1 MKILAVDVGGSH
13 VKILATGQ
21 KQKREIV
28 SGPSMTARQM
38 VSGVK
43 KLAQGW
49 AYDVVSVGFPGPV
62 LHDRPVAEPHNLGSG
77 WLGFDFALAFG
88 LPVRVIN
95 DAAMQ
100 ALGSY
105 RGGKMLFLG
114 LGTGLGSAM
123 IVDGIVEP
131 MELGHL
137 PYKKGTYE
145 DYVGNRGLERF
156 GKIRWRKSVEDV
168 VERLVAALE
177 PQDVV
182 IGGGNVIHMN
192 KLPRGCRASNNA
204 HAFIGGFRMWDDP
217 PQTMHRPRKKNAP
230 LVSRQRR
237 TRT

>member
-1 MKILAVDVGGSH
+1 MKILVVDIGGSH
-13 VKILATGQ
+13 VKILATGH
-21 KQKREIV
+21 KKKREIV
-28 SGPSMTARQM
+28 SGPRMTARQM
-38 VSGVK
+38 VSTVK

-77 WLGFDFALAFG
+77 WLEFDFALAFG
-88 LPVRVIN
+88 LPVRVVN

-123 IVDGIVEP
+123 IVNGMVEP

-145 DYVGNRGLERF
+145 DYVGNPGLDRF
-156 GKIRWRKSVEDV
+156 GKKRWRKLVEDV

-182 IGGGNVIHMN
+182 IGGGNLIHMN
-192 KLPRGCRASNNA
+192 QLPRGCRAGNNA
-204 HAFIGGFRMWDDP
+204 NAFVGGFRMWDDAVWP
-217 PQTMHRPRKKNAP
+217 KN
-230 LVSRQRR
+230 
-237 TRT
+237 

>member
-1 MKILAVDVGGSH
+1 MKVLAVDVGGSH
-13 VKILATGQ
+13 VKILASGQ

-28 SGPSMTARQM
+28 SGPRMTARQM
-38 VSGVK
+38 VSRVK
-43 KLAQGW
+43 KLSEGW
-49 AYDVVSVGFPGPV
+49 AYEVVSVGFPGPV
-62 LHDRPVAEPHNLGSG
+62 LHNRPVAEPYNLGLG
-77 WLGFDFALAFG
+77 WLGFDFAFAFG
-88 LPVRVIN
+88 LPVRVVN

-123 IVDGIVEP
+123 IVNGIVEP

-145 DYVGNRGLERF
+145 DYVGNRGLERI
-156 GKIRWRKSVEDV
+156 GKKRWRKLVEDV
-168 VERLVAALE
+168 VDRLVAALE
-177 PQDVV
+177 PEDVV
-182 IGGGNVIHMN
+182 IGGGNLIYMK
-192 KLPRGCRASNNA
+192 KLPRGCRAGNNA

-217 PQTMHRPRKKNAP
+217 PQTMHRPRKKKGR
-230 LVSRQRR
+230 LVSRKRR